1 MDWNAM
7 TGPKSFLIIPFMTG
21 LPMWFALLHHRADLF
36 MWLISPFIGL
46 LLCAVSMLLM
56 AGLQPLLVRFARVP
70 EVGNESAL
78 MFLVICVVVG
88 YAGGFVAARMNA
100 DEEAQ
105 ERELEDAQGD

>member
-1 MDWNAM
+1 MDWNAI

-21 LPMWFALLHHRADLF
+21 LPMWFAMLHHRAGLF
-36 MWLISPFIGL
+36 MWLLSPLAGL

-78 MFLVICVVVG
+78 MFLIICGVVG
-88 YAGGFVAARMNA
+88 YAGGFLLARMNQ
-100 DEEAQ
+100 DEEAG
-105 ERELEDAQGD
+105 EPDAAD